1 MLYEVTRSN
10 GLPLIFK
17 VADKKDKK
25 SEYEIVIHI
34 ILLKNGITDD
44 RYDRKISIE
53 EFDLKFFETLIKL
66 NNEKLDEF
74 EKSRNYLGRVK
85 WWSSYQF

>member
-1 MLYEVTRSN
+1 MISEVVRPKNVLTLTQGIFSKN
-10 GLPLIFK
+10 GR
-17 VADKKDKK
+17 KK

-34 ILLKNGITDD
+34 SLIKDGVIDD

-53 EFDLKFFETLIKL
+53 EFEQNLFNVLKKL
-66 NNEKLDEF
+66 NDEELDVF

-85 WWSSYQF
+85 

>member
-1 MLYEVTRSN
+1 MLYEITRAN
-10 GLPLIFK
+10 GTPLIFK
-17 VADKKDKK
+17 ETTKEKK

-53 EFDLKFFETLIKL
+53 EFEQKFFETLIKL
-66 NNEKLDEF
+66 NDDELDDF
-74 EKSRNYLGRVK
+74 EKSRKYIRRVK
-85 WWSSYQF
+85 

>member
-10 GLPLIFK
+10 GFPLIFK

-53 EFDLKFFETLIKL
+53 EFDLKFFDGLIRL
-66 NNEKLDEF
+66 NNEELDKF
-74 EKSRNYLGRVK
+74 EKNGNYLGRVWK
-85 WWSSYQF
+85 W